1 MRSVWPFASALALI
15 LVPGLALAAENA
27 AGRWN
32 GAIEIPGGAA
42 PLAVSVVL
50 ERAEGAAWKGT
61 VDIPVQMAL
70 GLRLEPV
77 SVDGSKVRF
86 AIHAIPGDPV
96 FEGTHTGDEIRG
108 TFTQGGTSM
117 PFALRRARRPQEP
130 KPPFPYSSEE
140 VSYTNGEVKLAG
152 TLTVPPGPGPFPA
165 VLLLT
170 GSGAQNRDE
179 ELFSHKPFAVLA
191 DHLTRAGIA
200 VLRVDDRG
208 VGGSTGASPTL
219 TAEDL
224 AGDALAG
231 VGFLKGRPG
240 IDPRRIG
247 LLGHSEGGMVA
258 PIAASR
264 SREVGFAILLAAPG
278 VPGYDILLRQIE
290 HLNRAAGLPQNVI
303 DTNLGIQRRIM
314 DLVREENN
322 DEALRG
328 KLRELLRSELTGAP
342 DSFIDAKV
350 QEAMFPGF
358 RALITHD
365 PRPALRQV
373 KVPVLALNGTLD
385 LQVDAEQ
392 NLPEIEKTLKEA
404 GNKDVTVRRFAGL
417 NHVFQTAKT
426 GAVAEYGQIEE
437 TISPEVLDA
446 VTRWIAER
454 FGKPAP
460 QRPK

>member
-1 MRSVWPFASALALI
+1 MRSVRRFASVLALI
-15 LVPGLALAAENA
+15 LIPGLALAADTV

-32 GAIEIPGGAA
+32 GAIEIPGGSA

-50 ERAEGAAWKGT
+50 EPAQGAWKGT
-61 VDIPVQMAL
+61 VDIPAQMAL

-77 SVDGSKVRF
+77 SVDGPKVRF
-86 AIHAIPGDPV
+86 AIHGIPGDPV
-96 FEGTHTGDEIRG
+96 FEGTLAGDEIRG
-108 TFTQGGTSM
+108 TFTQSGTSM

-130 KPPFPYSSEE
+130 KPPFPYSAED
-140 VSYTNGEVKLAG
+140 VSYTNGDVKLAG
-152 TLTVPPGPGPFPA
+152 TLTVPPGSGPFPA

-179 ELFSHKPFAVLA
+179 ELFGHKPFAVLA

-208 VGGSTGASPTL
+208 VGGSTGASPSL

-231 VGFLKGRPG
+231 VRFLKSRRG
-240 IDPRRIG
+240 IDPGRIG

-264 SREVGFAILLAAPG
+264 SGEVGFVILLAGPG
-278 VPGYDILLRQIE
+278 VPGYDMMLRQIE
-290 HLNRAAGLPQNVI
+290 QLNRSAGLPQNVI
-303 DTNLGIQRRIM
+303 VKNLAIQRRIM
-314 DLVREENN
+314 DLVRQEKN

-328 KLRELLRSELTGAP
+328 KLRELLRAELTGAP
-342 DSFIDAKV
+342 DAFLDAKV

-373 KVPVLALNGTLD
+373 KVPVLALNGALD

-392 NLPEIEKTLKEA
+392 NLPEIEKTLKDA
-404 GNKDVTVRRFAGL
+404 GNKDVTVRRLPGL
-417 NHVFQTAKT
+417 NHLFQTAKT
-426 GAVAEYGQIEE
+426 GTLVEYVQIEE
-437 TISPEVLDA
+437 TISPELLDV
-446 VTRWIAER
+446 VTRWIVER

-460 QRPK
+460 QKPK